1 MLDWA
6 ITHQSD
12 PFLCPYSTGPQWIRL
27 LREALA
33 KDLSLTS
40 PRTVVDI
47 EGADTVDGE
56 VATEQTVPVPKLDLP
71 PTLEP
76 GLSNRLKEVDLGRHR
91 LVLEVFLS
99 HQNHSLSFHL
109 RYGWYSAALKEL

>member
-12 PFLCPYSTGPQWIRL
+12 PFPCPYSTGPQWIRL

-33 KDLSLTS
+33 KDPSSTS
-40 PRTVVDI
+40 PRAVVDI

-56 VATEQTVPVPKLDLP
+56 VATEQTVPVPKRI
-71 PTLEP
+71 TVASS
-76 GLSNRLKEVDLGRHR
+76 GTSSSCFLSNGCSFKTWEAVNTGPSF
-91 LVLEVFLS
+91 FL
-99 HQNHSLSFHL
+99 QLNRSLLLLSC
-109 RYGWYSAALKEL
+109 